1 MSDTKDNVQDLP
13 WLPAILEISKEYGEG
28 SIEISEC
35 LARIATIAKQHNIA
49 RGAANS
55 VFNAEIKKYKVRSG
69 QETQTDTLLRLT
81 EQANFFRTSEG
92 IAYANVTVNGS
103 RRIYAVRSTAM
114 RQWLTTRFRDE
125 TGKAPSTNALQETI
139 NTIDAETCLN
149 GSEVPVFLRVGST
162 NGKLYLDL
170 ANAAGQVVEITANGW
185 RVITDPPVRFRR
197 TKNMRQLPIPQSG
210 GSVEDLKYFIN
221 FATKADLIL
230 TVAYLVAA
238 LRDRGPYP
246 ILKLGGEAGA
256 AKTSA
261 ARIIRKLIDPNVSP
275 LRSVPKDEHDL
286 FIAAKNSHLIAI
298 DNIST
303 LPAWL
308 SDGLCRLST
317 GGGYGTRSLYT
328 DDEETTCDAVRPLL
342 LNGIDE
348 CVTRGDLADRVINT
362 NLASID
368 PSKRQTEEELFT
380 AFDAAHPKLLGAL
393 LDMAAHGLKMLPT
406 TRPAWLPRMADFAV
420 WATACE
426 TKVWPPGTIIAL
438 LERKREEVDAAVIE
452 ANPAL
457 RVLQKLVA
465 NRGSWT
471 GMVEGLLKDLTAI
484 AGAAAVA
491 KDWPPNG
498 KSLSGRLRK
507 AATSLRG
514 LGVDVRFGRHIK
526 TGTPVTITRLPDPI
540 CVTKTPVAS
549 PASPFASP
557 QNESQTEG
565 LCASNE
571 RGDAGDA
578 KSPSFLI
585 KINKE
590 EEKIIES
597 VKNIGGN
604 LRHRVTRVAPPWPA
618 NNFNGSANSS
628 RDANGDANAIGDANS
643 SAEDWRS
650 YQRGRLAHWQR
661 TRPNEAVEFAWRD
674 LQTRWIWVH
683 RSGHPLGATHDR
695 DAATQEL
702 LALGLTPSAGDAR

>member
-1 MSDTKDNVQDLP
+1 MHHGFRLP
-13 WLPAILEISKEYGEG
+13 
-28 SIEISEC
+28 
-35 LARIATIAKQHNIA
+35 
-49 RGAANS
+49 
-55 VFNAEIKKYKVRSG
+55 V
-69 QETQTDTLLRLT
+69 
-81 EQANFFRTSEG
+81 
-92 IAYANVTVNGS
+92 
-103 RRIYAVRSTAM
+103 
-114 RQWLTTRFRDE
+114 
-125 TGKAPSTNALQETI
+125 
-139 NTIDAETCLN
+139 
-149 GSEVPVFLRVGST
+149 
-162 NGKLYLDL
+162 
-170 ANAAGQVVEITANGW
+170 
-185 RVITDPPVRFRR
+185 
-197 TKNMRQLPIPQSG
+197 
-210 GSVEDLKYFIN
+210 
-221 FATKADLIL
+221 TKADLIL

-348 CVTRGDLADRVINT
+348 CITRGDLADRVINT

-368 PSKRQTEEELFT
+368 PSKRQTEEELF
-380 AFDAAHPKLLGAL
+380 AALEAAHPKLLGAL
-393 LDMAAHGLKMLPT
+393 LDMVAHGLKMLPT
-406 TRPAWLPRMADFAV
+406 TRPARLPRMADFAV

-426 TKVWPPGTIIAL
+426 TKEWPPGTIIAL

-452 ANPAL
+452 ADPAL
-457 RVLQKLVA
+457 RALQKLLA
-465 NRGSWT
+465 NRGTWT

-484 AGAAAVA
+484 AGAAAAA

-514 LGVDVRFGRHIK
+514 LGVDIRFGRHIK

-540 CVTKTPVAS
+540 CVTKTPICVT
-549 PASPFASP
+549 ASPFASP
-557 QNESQTEG
+557 ENDAKPKG
-565 LCASNE
+565 LCASYD

-578 KSPSFLI
+578 NSLSFLI
-585 KINKE
+585 EKE
-590 EEKIIES
+590 KRRNR
-597 VKNIGGN
+597 KKG
-604 LRHRVTRVAPPWPA
+604 
-618 NNFNGSANSS
+618 
-628 RDANGDANAIGDANS
+628 
-643 SAEDWRS
+643 
-650 YQRGRLAHWQR
+650 
-661 TRPNEAVEFAWRD
+661 
-674 LQTRWIWVH
+674 
-683 RSGHPLGATHDR
+683 
-695 DAATQEL
+695 
-702 LALGLTPSAGDAR
+702 